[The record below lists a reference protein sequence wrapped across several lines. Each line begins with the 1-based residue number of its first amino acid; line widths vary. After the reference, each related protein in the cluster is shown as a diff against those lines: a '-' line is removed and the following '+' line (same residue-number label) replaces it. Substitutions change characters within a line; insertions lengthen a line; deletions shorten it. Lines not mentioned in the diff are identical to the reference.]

1 MRSVIRRQMR
11 LSGGREP
18 AREQHDLASGAQWPR
33 RYRLEFWVP
42 LFIIVVAA
50 AAGELALRTAFG
62 FPLPMVNFR
71 ADDRLLFTAHPAF
84 PDIDD
89 RGFRRTPVSGDYR
102 IAAIGDSHTFGYNV
116 DADKSWPS
124 LLARDLRV
132 PIYNYGVSGYNFLHY
147 YTLSHEA
154 LRAGMD
160 VIIALYPANDL
171 TQFICEL
178 YHLDGWADERAR
190 LGVPLDC
197 HDRPLRGSFLPVRP
211 PEERTL
217 AASIKEWTV
226 GNVATASIVYHLIW
240 RPARMALTASPAG
253 TVVYP
258 EGIDDP
264 GFERFDVQLFD
275 MFIASTRRDGGFV
288 SRSLDVSLV
297 AFDQLISE
305 ARARDRFIGVLMV
318 RSRPRIIA
326 ASYGDARNH
335 LDRRFA
341 DLVRQEDQLVE
352 RYIEFFEDRGVAVVD
367 NLAFV
372 TDAYEQARGERKA
385 FWPVA
390 DDDHP
395 LADGY
400 VAYADAVKE
409 LLRSAPQWREQ
420 LSP

>member
-1 MRSVIRRQMR
+1 
-11 LSGGREP
+11 
-18 AREQHDLASGAQWPR
+18 
-33 RYRLEFWVP
+33 
-42 LFIIVVAA
+42 
-50 AAGELALRTAFG
+50 
-62 FPLPMVNFR
+62 
-71 ADDRLLFTAHPAF
+71 
-84 PDIDD
+84 
-89 RGFRRTPVSGDYR
+89 
-102 IAAIGDSHTFGYNV
+102 
-116 DADKSWPS
+116 
-124 LLARDLRV
+124 
-132 PIYNYGVSGYNFLHY
+132 
-147 YTLSHEA
+147 
-154 LRAGMD
+154 
-160 VIIALYPANDL
+160 
-171 TQFICEL
+171 
-178 YHLDGWADERAR
+178 
-190 LGVPLDC
+190 
-197 HDRPLRGSFLPVRP
+197 
-211 PEERTL
+211 
-217 AASIKEWTV
+217 
-226 GNVATASIVYHLIW
+226 
-240 RPARMALTASPAG
+240 MALTASPAG

-326 ASYGDARNH
+326 ASYWDARNH
-335 LDRRFA
+335 PDRRFA
-341 DLVRQEDQLVE
+341 DLVRQKDQLVE

-420 LSP
+420 VSP